1 MDAAALARACAE
13 VMWAED
19 VASRGLG
26 MRLISAEPGRAVLG
40 MTVSDAM
47 VNGHGLCHGGF
58 IFMLADSAFATACNS
73 YNRRAVGQYCAI
85 TFLSPARSGDR
96 LLARAIE
103 RSRASRSG
111 LYDVTV
117 TSEEGPVIAEFR
129 GHSRMIEG
137 EIIPGLAPPRVSGL

>member
-1 MDAAALARACAE
+1 
-13 VMWAED
+13 
-19 VASRGLG
+19 
-26 MRLISAEPGRAVLG
+26 

-73 YNRRAVGQYCAI
+73 YNRRAVGHHCAI

-137 EIIPGLAPPRVSGL
+137 EIIPGLAPPAVSGL

>member
-1 MDAAALARACAE
+1 MDAAALARACAQ

-26 MRLISAEPGRAVLG
+26 MRLISVEPGRAVLG
-40 MTVSDAM
+40 MTVSDTM

-73 YNRRAVGQYCAI
+73 YNRRTVGQHCAI

-96 LLARAIE
+96 LVARAIE
-103 RSRASRSG
+103 RSRAGRSG

-117 TSEEGPVIAEFR
+117 TGEEGPVIAEFR
-129 GHSRMIEG
+129 GHSRAIEG
-137 EIIPGLAPPRVSGL
+137 EIIPGLAPTGVSGL

>member
-13 VMWAED
+13 VMWAQD

-73 YNRRAVGQYCAI
+73 YNRRAVGHHCAI

-103 RSRASRSG
+103 RTRASRSG
-111 LYDVTV
+111 IYDVTV
-117 TSEEGPVIAEFR
+117 TSEEGSVIAEFR

>member
-13 VMWAED
+13 VMWAKD
-19 VASRGLG
+19 GASRSLG
-26 MRLISAEPGRAVLG
+26 MRLMSVEPGRAVLG

-73 YNRRAVGQYCAI
+73 HNRRAVAHHCAI
-85 TFLSPARSGDR
+85 SFLSPARSGDR

-103 RSRASRSG
+103 RSRAARSG

-129 GHSRMIEG
+129 GHSRVIEG
-137 EIIPGLAPPRVSGL
+137 EIIPGLAPTGVSGL

>member
-1 MDAAALARACAE
+1 MDAAALARACAQ

-26 MRLISAEPGRAVLG
+26 MRLISVEPGRAVLG
-40 MTVSDAM
+40 MTVSRTM

-73 YNRRAVGQYCAI
+73 YNRRAVGQHCAI
-85 TFLSPARSGDR
+85 TFLSPARSGDH
-96 LLARAIE
+96 LVARAIE
-103 RSRASRSG
+103 RSRAGRSG

-117 TSEEGPVIAEFR
+117 TGEEGPVIAEFR
-129 GHSRMIEG
+129 GHSRVIEG
-137 EIIPGLAPPRVSGL
+137 EIIPGLAPTGVSGL

>member
-13 VMWAED
+13 AMWAQD

-26 MRLISAEPGRAVLG
+26 MRLISVEPGRAVLG
-40 MTVSDAM
+40 MTVSDTM

-58 IFMLADSAFATACNS
+58 IFMLADTAFATACNS
-73 YNRRAVGQYCAI
+73 YNRRAVAQHCTI
-85 TFLSPARSGDR
+85 TYLSPARSGDR
-96 LLARAIE
+96 LVARAIE
-103 RSRASRSG
+103 RSRAGRSG

-117 TSEEGPVIAEFR
+117 SGEEGPVIAEFR

-137 EIIPGLAPPRVSGL
+137 EIIPGLAPTGVSGL

>member
-1 MDAAALARACAE
+1 MDAAALARACAQ

-58 IFMLADSAFATACNS
+58 IVMLADSAFATACNS
-73 YNRRAVGQYCAI
+73 YNRRAAGHHCAI

-103 RSRASRSG
+103 RTRASRSG

-117 TSEEGPVIAEFR
+117 TSEKGR
-129 GHSRMIEG
+129 
-137 EIIPGLAPPRVSGL
+137 

>member
-19 VASRGLG
+19 VASRALG
-26 MRLISAEPGRAVLG
+26 MRLISVEPGRAVLG

-58 IFMLADSAFATACNS
+58 IFTLADSAFATACNS
-73 YNRRAVGQYCAI
+73 YNRRAVGQHCAI
-85 TFLSPARSGDR
+85 TYLSPARSGDR
-96 LLARAIE
+96 LVARAIE
-103 RSRASRSG
+103 RSRAGRSG

-117 TSEEGPVIAEFR
+117 TGEDGPVIAEFR

-137 EIIPGLAPPRVSGL
+137 EIIPGLAPTGVSGL

>member
-1 MDAAALARACAE
+1 MDAAALARACAQ

-26 MRLISAEPGRAVLG
+26 MRLISVEPGRAVLG
-40 MTVSDAM
+40 LTVSDAM

-73 YNRRAVGQYCAI
+73 YNRRAVGQHCAI
-85 TFLSPARSGDR
+85 SFLSPARSGER
-96 LLARAIE
+96 LVARAIE
-103 RSRASRSG
+103 RSRAARSG

-137 EIIPGLAPPRVSGL
+137 EIIPGLAPPGGSGL

>member
-1 MDAAALARACAE
+1 MDAAALARAGAAP
-13 VMWAED
+13 MWAED

-26 MRLISAEPGRAVLG
+26 MRLISVEPGCAVLG
-40 MTVSDAM
+40 MTVNDAM

-73 YNRRAVGQYCAI
+73 YNRRAVAHHCAI

-103 RSRASRSG
+103 RGRAGDRRIPRSFAN
-111 LYDVTV
+111 D
-117 TSEEGPVIAEFR
+117 R
-129 GHSRMIEG
+129 GRDHSRTC
-137 EIIPGLAPPRVSGL
+137 APRAVG

>member
-13 VMWAED
+13 AMWAQD

-26 MRLISAEPGRAVLG
+26 MRLISVEPGRAVLG
-40 MTVSDAM
+40 MTVSDTM

-58 IFMLADSAFATACNS
+58 IFMLADTAFATACNS
-73 YNRRAVGQYCAI
+73 YNRRAVAQHCAI
-85 TFLSPARSGDR
+85 TYLSPARSGDR
-96 LLARAIE
+96 LVARAIE
-103 RSRASRSG
+103 RSRAGRSG

-117 TSEEGPVIAEFR
+117 TGEEGPVIAEFR

-137 EIIPGLAPPRVSGL
+137 EIIPGLVPTEASGL

>member
-1 MDAAALARACAE
+1 MDAAALARACVQ

-26 MRLISAEPGRAVLG
+26 MRLISAEPGGAVLG
-40 MTVSDAM
+40 MTVSETM

-73 YNRRAVGQYCAI
+73 YNRRAVAQHCAI

-96 LLARAIE
+96 LVARAIE
-103 RSRASRSG
+103 RSRAGRSG

-117 TSEEGPVIAEFR
+117 TGEEGPVIAEFR

-137 EIIPGLAPPRVSGL
+137 EIIPALGPTGVSGL

>member
-13 VMWAED
+13 GMWAED

-26 MRLISAEPGRAVLG
+26 MRLMSVEPGRAVWG
-40 MTVSDAM
+40 MTVSDTLA
-47 VNGHGLCHGGF
+47 NTHGLCHGGF
-58 IFMLADSAFATACNS
+58 IFMLVDSAFATACNS
-73 YNRRAVGQYCAI
+73 YNRRAAAHHCAI

-103 RSRASRSG
+103 RSRAARFG
-111 LYDVTV
+111 LHDITV
-117 TSEEGPVIAEFR
+117 TSEQGLVIAEFR

-137 EIIPGLAPPRVSGL
+137 EIIPGLAPAGVSSL

>member
-1 MDAAALARACAE
+1 
-13 VMWAED
+13 
-19 VASRGLG
+19 
-26 MRLISAEPGRAVLG
+26 MRLISVEPGRAVLG
-40 MTVSDAM
+40 MTVSDTM

-73 YNRRAVGQYCAI
+73 YNRRAVGQHCAI
-85 TFLSPARSGDR
+85 TYLNPARSGDR

-103 RSRASRSG
+103 RSRAGRSG

-117 TSEEGPVIAEFR
+117 TGEEGSVIAEFR

-137 EIIPGLAPPRVSGL
+137 EIVPGLAPTGVSGL

>member
-19 VASRGLG
+19 VASRSLG
-26 MRLISAEPGRAVLG
+26 MRLISVEPGRAVLG
-40 MTVSDAM
+40 MTVSDTM

-73 YNRRAVGQYCAI
+73 YNRRAVGQHCAI
-85 TFLSPARSGDR
+85 SYLSPARSGDR
-96 LLARAIE
+96 LVARAIE
-103 RSRASRSG
+103 RSRAGRSG

-117 TSEEGPVIAEFR
+117 TGEEGPVIAEFR
-129 GHSRMIEG
+129 GHSRMIVG
-137 EIIPGLAPPRVSGL
+137 EIIPGLGPTGVSGL

>member
-19 VASRGLG
+19 VASRDLG
-26 MRLISAEPGRAVLG
+26 MRLISVEPGRAVLG
-40 MTVSDAM
+40 MTVGDTM

-58 IFMLADSAFATACNS
+58 IFMLADSAFAAACNS
-73 YNRRAVGQYCAI
+73 YNRRAVAHHCAI

-96 LLARAIE
+96 LVARAIE
-103 RSRASRSG
+103 RSRAGRSG

-117 TSEEGPVIAEFR
+117 TGEDGPLIAEFR
-129 GHSRMIEG
+129 GHSRIIEG
-137 EIIPGLAPPRVSGL
+137 EIIPGLAPTGVSGL

>member
-1 MDAAALARACAE
+1 MDAAALARACAQ

-26 MRLISAEPGRAVLG
+26 MRLISVEPGRAVLG
-40 MTVSDAM
+40 MTVSDTM

-73 YNRRAVGQYCAI
+73 YNRRAVGQHCAI
-85 TFLSPARSGDR
+85 AFLSPARSGDR
-96 LLARAIE
+96 LVARAIE
-103 RSRASRSG
+103 RSRAGRSG

-117 TSEEGPVIAEFR
+117 TGQEGPVIAEFR
-129 GHSRMIEG
+129 GHSRVIEG
-137 EIIPGLAPPRVSGL
+137 EIIPGLMPTGVSGL

>member
-1 MDAAALARACAE
+1 MDAAALARACAQ

-26 MRLISAEPGRAVLG
+26 MRLISVEPGCAVLG
-40 MTVSDAM
+40 MTVSDTM

-58 IFMLADSAFATACNS
+58 IFMLADSAFAAACNS
-73 YNRRAVGQYCAI
+73 YNRRAVAHHCAI
-85 TFLSPARSGDR
+85 TFLSPARAGDR
-96 LLARAIE
+96 LVARAIE
-103 RSRASRSG
+103 RSRAGRSG

-117 TSEEGPVIAEFR
+117 TGEEGPVIAEFR

-137 EIIPGLAPPRVSGL
+137 EIISGLAPTGMSGL

>member
-1 MDAAALARACAE
+1 MDTAALARACAQ

-19 VASRGLG
+19 VASRSLG
-26 MRLISAEPGRAVLG
+26 MRLISVEPGRAVLA
-40 MTVSDAM
+40 MTVSETM

-73 YNRRAVGQYCAI
+73 YNRRAVGQHCAI

-96 LLARAIE
+96 LVARAIE
-103 RSRASRSG
+103 RSRAGRSG

-117 TSEEGPVIAEFR
+117 TGQEGPVIAEFR
-129 GHSRMIEG
+129 GHSRVIEG
-137 EIIPGLAPPRVSGL
+137 EIIPGLMPTGVSGL